1 MSTNE
6 NLDPR
11 GAVAQAAAEEPA
23 MLEPEVIVEQIRALI
38 AKIPGF
44 GQMPVSMRK
53 ALRGAASA
61 HPAFLQAAINAVGA
75 SDLVQQAVGQSP
87 DQLRRKMD
95 DADRWSAVEAEARV
109 LLKGVIAANLAR
121 RHDAGTAALQAY
133 MISRQLVRREEHHDL
148 LPHVEEM
155 KRLNRFGRRRRGAPA
170 PAPAPSPVPQQ
181 QPQ

>member
-1 MSTNE
+1 MMSTNE
-6 NLDPR
+6 KLDPR

-109 LLKGVIAANLAR
+109 
-121 RHDAGTAALQAY
+121 
-133 MISRQLVRREEHHDL
+133 
-148 LPHVEEM
+148 
-155 KRLNRFGRRRRGAPA
+155 
-170 PAPAPSPVPQQ
+170 
-181 QPQ
+181 